1 MDQNQTTRHATCELC
16 QQDGGMLVL
25 RTDKLR
31 VIRVA
36 DADYPGFY
44 RVIWNDHVAEFTDLV
59 PADRSHLMQAV
70 ARWEPLCEPHC
81 SHHQGEPGHTRQCGA
96 AFALARDCPL
106 RGRPPFPQPIWGQP
120 QREVPS
126 VGRTCSAACPRGRPG
141 NSTGTDGFQG
151 LRPLI
156 IGSTGSAPPHRRGSR
171 LLLGRLSAA
180 AADSSTSAAFCCV
193 I

>member
-70 ARWEPLCEPHC
+70 AKVETIVRAALQPTKVNLATLGNVVPHL
-81 SHHQGEPGHTRQCGA
+81 HWHVIAR
-96 AFALARDCPL
+96 FADDRH
-106 RGRPPFPQPIWGQP
+106 FPQPIWGQP
-120 QREVPS
+120 QREVPAQ
-126 VGRTCSAACPRGRPG
+126 RWQ
-141 NSTGTDGFQG
+141 D
-151 LRPLI
+151 LL
-156 IGSTGSAPPHRRGSR
+156 SR
-171 LLLGRLSAA
+171 LPEVDRAIQQALTVSEA
-180 AADSSTSAAFCCV
+180 
-193 I
+193 